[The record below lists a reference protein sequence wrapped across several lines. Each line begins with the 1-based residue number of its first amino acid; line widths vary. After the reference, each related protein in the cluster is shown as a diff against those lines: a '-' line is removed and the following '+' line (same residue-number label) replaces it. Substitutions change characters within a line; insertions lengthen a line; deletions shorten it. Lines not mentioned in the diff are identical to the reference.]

1 MTTLSSNQLLSAI
14 ELELSIGTRV
24 LCRGLSVQ
32 MTAGQSW
39 SVLGPNGSG
48 KSTLLQALA
57 GLRPLQSGRVL
68 LAGRP
73 LNTCS
78 HRQLALQR
86 SILFQKTDD
95 AFPASVLEAVLAGRH
110 PHIPYWQTETED
122 DRRIARQ
129 ALAKVDMEGFE
140 ERDILSLSGGER
152 QRVAIAACFAQQ
164 AKIRLFDEP
173 ANHLDMKHQ
182 SSILELISD
191 NQGGLNVIVLQ
202 DINQAWRYT
211 SHALL
216 LYPDGSTESGCVTE
230 MLTLDRLQALYG
242 CRLKII
248 EHEDERIF
256 MHA

>member
-1 MTTLSSNQLLSAI
+1 MTTLSNDQLLSAI
-14 ELELSIGTRV
+14 ELELRIGTRV

-32 MTAGQSW
+32 MRASQSW

-57 GLRPLQSGRVL
+57 GLRPLQSGQVL
-68 LAGRP
+68 LADRP
-73 LNTCS
+73 LNTYS

-122 DRRIARQ
+122 DQRIARQ
-129 ALAKVDMEGFE
+129 ALAKVDMGGFE

-173 ANHLDMKHQ
+173 ANHLDLKHQ

-216 LYPDGSTESGCVTE
+216 LYPDGSTESGSVTE

-242 CRLKII
+242 CNLKII
-248 EHEDERIF
+248 EHQDERIF